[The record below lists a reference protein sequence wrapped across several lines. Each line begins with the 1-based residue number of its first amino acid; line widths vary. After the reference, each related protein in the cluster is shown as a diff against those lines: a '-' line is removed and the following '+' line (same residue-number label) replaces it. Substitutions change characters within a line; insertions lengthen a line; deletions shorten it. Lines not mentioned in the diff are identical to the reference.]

1 MERKVENLMHKTEIR
16 VQWYDVDRA
25 NVVYFGN
32 YFRFFT
38 VAEDRFLRSIGISY
52 RDLKGKFN
60 VGFTRVEATCHY
72 KRSASYEDLIEVH
85 TRADVENH
93 TFLCFLFRIFRKQD
107 QVLLADGKVRTACV
121 SLGDEFKVVKMPEEV
136 FERLSRASNTDDK

>member
-1 MERKVENLMHKTEIR
+1 MHKTEIR
-16 VQWYDVDRA
+16 VRWYDVDRE

-32 YFRFFT
+32 YFRF
-38 VAEDRFLRSIGISY
+38 
-52 RDLKGKFN
+52 
-60 VGFTRVEATCHY
+60 
-72 KRSASYEDLIEVH
+72 
-85 TRADVENH
+85 
-93 TFLCFLFRIFRKQD
+93 FRKQD